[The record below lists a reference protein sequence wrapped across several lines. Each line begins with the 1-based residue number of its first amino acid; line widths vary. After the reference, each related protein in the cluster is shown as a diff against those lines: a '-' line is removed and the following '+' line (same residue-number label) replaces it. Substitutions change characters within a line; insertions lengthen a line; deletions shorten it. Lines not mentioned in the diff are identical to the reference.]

1 MSAKTLKP
9 SERGRPILAEQRPWT
24 AVPRGVLAEFMQ
36 KKSAG
41 VRRNQL
47 NF

>member
-1 MSAKTLKP
+1 MSEKTLKP

-24 AVPRGVLAEFMQ
+24 AVPQGVLAEFMQ
-36 KKSAG
+36 KESAR
-41 VRRNQL
+41 VRRSQL

>member
-1 MSAKTLKP
+1 MNKKNLKP

-24 AVPRGVLAEFMQ
+24 AVPLGVLAEFTQ
-36 KKSAG
+36 KESAG

-47 NF
+47 NL